1 MYIPRSRSFL
11 NPRNPCR
18 NTLHV
23 AAKAGNLPMV
33 KLLMKDWPSLSK
45 TEAPNASKKNM
56 VTDLASKAF
65 ETFFRHAPSDT
76 LQIPLFPHIMWV
88 DIFQVGDP
96 QMLRYSPYLGR
107 SEGYDRYFKG
117 TSCLSGEPLPC
128 RCQDDFGLLPLHL
141 AVLISVD
148 MCRKNG
154 GLRISRKWPF
164 FLTSKNWVLE
174 LWMNITESWFIC
186 CLEAVLDNKA

>member
-45 TEAPNASKKNM
+45 TEAPNASKKNI

-65 ETFFRHAPSDT
+65 ETCLDT
-76 LQIPLFPHIMWV
+76 LHQIPCRSLCFHISCEL
-88 DIFQVGDP
+88 IFSQVGDP
-96 QMLRYSPYLGR
+96 QMLENSPYLGR

-164 FLTSKNWVLE
+164 FLTSKN
-174 LWMNITESWFIC
+174 
-186 CLEAVLDNKA
+186 